1 MITDTKHIPSHLFV
15 YKQFESLDEFTK
27 WQQEEIRDIVSISPI
42 VDTMKGYTQNEE
54 YQTNTDIKLYPQFS
68 VFVIYREANPD
79 YITF

>member
-1 MITDTKHIPSHLFV
+1 MTQSDKSIPSHLFV
-15 YKQFESLDEFTK
+15 YKQFESVDEFTK

-42 VDTMKGYTQNEE
+42 VDTLKGYTPCEE